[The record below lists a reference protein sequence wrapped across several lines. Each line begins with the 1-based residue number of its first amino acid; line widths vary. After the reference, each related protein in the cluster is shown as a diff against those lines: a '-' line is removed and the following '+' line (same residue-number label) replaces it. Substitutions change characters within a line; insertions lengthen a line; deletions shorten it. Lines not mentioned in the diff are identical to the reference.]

1 MDVRLNARSGLSV
14 IWRTMNLPI
23 RPHPSLCYAFAT
35 CTPRVEL
42 ETVTF
47 HVVCHAGS
55 DMLESMSGV
64 SVFLTSQTSTHAPPS
79 GRTLLLITAMRLPG
93 FTTLF
98 STRHVV
104 TNASSY
110 RSKSHFI
117 PSFTYVRVS
126 TLIQPAPLRLNFAVL
141 QAPRPRHRNGKTRA
155 DVMACHC
162 CSLWHNPSVAL

>member
-35 CTPRVEL
+35 LHTTSPRVEL

-47 HVVCHAGS
+47 HVVCHAAS
-55 DMLESMSGV
+55 DMPESMSGV
-64 SVFLTSQTSTHAPPS
+64 SVFISSQTSTHARPS
-79 GRTLLLITAMRLPG
+79 GRTLLLITATRLPG

-104 TNASSY
+104 TNASSC
-110 RSKSHFI
+110 RSKFAFYTFI
-117 PSFTYVRVS
+117 HVC
-126 TLIQPAPLRLNFAVL
+126 ARLDINTARTVTAQL
-141 QAPRPRHRNGKTRA
+141 
-155 DVMACHC
+155 C
-162 CSLWHNPSVAL
+162 CPTGTASPERKDQS